1 MKSLSSAV
9 MAVRVRDGLVAVWR
23 RIVAMVSVLALALL
37 GVAFTA
43 SSASADP
50 LGDAAPVTTDPV
62 CVTHPYAVTE
72 VNFESDLP
80 QFDPVLG
87 TFQSATVTAAAGL
100 KTTVHMQN
108 TAVQAQTVR
117 VTSSSTLTTTGPDG
131 DEAGLA
137 VDVSLVFPV
146 TRIGVGESVT
156 AGPLEDSASSAEVS
170 TDAARWVGTGTV
182 HFSTKSFSGLS
193 LIGGGGNIQAQQDTF
208 ASFETC
214 VAFTYIPVQVVEPVS
229 VGDFVWFDADAD
241 GVQGEGESGIAG
253 VTVTISHT
261 DPADG
266 PVLNVDGSPVTATSI
281 QTDADGRYEF
291 SGLEPGQYTVTVTPP
306 AGYVATVT
314 GQGTGATD
322 SSTGHADSVV
332 LAGGESDPTLDFG
345 FIKVVEPIEPVSVG
359 DFVWFDADAD
369 GVQGE
374 GESGIAGVTV
384 TISHTDPADGPVLN
398 VDGSPVT
405 ATSIQTDADGRYEF
419 SGLEPGQYTVTVTPP
434 AGYVATVT
442 GQGTGATDSSTGHA
456 DSVVLAGGESDP
468 TLDFGFIKAS
478 VSVGAYVWLDANKDG
493 LQDGTDVPL
502 KGVVLVLTGP
512 DGNPVTDINGS
523 PVGPQ
528 TTDEHGHYSFQHLP
542 VLPAGKSYTV
552 SVDTDASAGAL
563 AGLVSTLPGV
573 GTDRSDDSSTGFAA
587 SEADLSANGAADL
600 TIDFG
605 FVLADSAPPTEPTPT
620 PTPGAPTPTPS
631 GELAVTG
638 GTGIGMAPWAGAFA
652 AILGILL
659 VIRRSRA
666 LRR

>member
-1 MKSLSSAV
+1 

-345 FIKVVEPIEPVSVG
+345 FIK
-359 DFVWFDADAD
+359 
-369 GVQGE
+369 
-374 GESGIAGVTV
+374 
-384 TISHTDPADGPVLN
+384 
-398 VDGSPVT
+398 
-405 ATSIQTDADGRYEF
+405 
-419 SGLEPGQYTVTVTPP
+419 
-434 AGYVATVT
+434 
-442 GQGTGATDSSTGHA
+442 
-456 DSVVLAGGESDP
+456 
-468 TLDFGFIKAS
+468 AS